1 MKGHAAVPSVTP
13 TWRLV
18 RRWTS
23 SVLTLSLLLVP
34 ASARAQDA
42 QTEKVLTASEEA
54 SALKYGQEEG
64 TITSLEAQHS
74 SSAVAAAEQISGE
87 KQPAVAAGPT
97 EQAMTST
104 PVDVV
109 VLHGHFVA
117 WDVPAPPGEPTA
129 EGTVLE
135 LVTNRLTGEVV
146 AESLGNAPTTTPGTA
161 AVERESLKPSS
172 AQVAHLL
179 VLRAKARDARGGLD
193 AHAASWASPGSC
205 NAIASDRDHCYA
217 IADWQM
223 SNAGEKVIGSHFG
236 VDMYPESSPTPGGE
250 QFVDQEEWAENGHYN
265 SEAPGGWA
273 EAGLIKRYGISGE
286 LGGAWWFYAFKNR
299 EGILYKYLGNPYT
312 SEQRENAWVY
322 LGLVSRGNQ
331 EWCVSVGPNS
341 EDIYWCDNVGFVYS
355 KELLDGSEMADES
368 TPVMRGLGATGY
380 EALNGENRIWNKA
393 TNLTQNE
400 GGEHVSTPLCVSN
413 IPEAGPG
420 DIFDG
425 TIC

>member
-1 MKGHAAVPSVTP
+1 VIRRLFRGTAGALAFAAVVG
-13 TWRLV
+13 
-18 RRWTS
+18 
-23 SVLTLSLLLVP
+23 P
-34 ASARAQDA
+34 ASAQAAEPASTHAQ
-42 QTEKVLTASEEA
+42 EVLTEQEQASV
-54 SALKYGQEEG
+54 LKYAQAEG
-64 TITSLEAQHS
+64 TVSRLEAQHS

-87 KQPAVAAGPT
+87 KQPAVAAGPI
-97 EQAMTST
+97 EQAMLST

-117 WDVPAPPGEPTA
+117 WDVPAPAGEPTA

-135 LVTNRLTGEVV
+135 LVTNRLTGQVV

-161 AVERESLKPSS
+161 AVERESMKPSS
-172 AQVAHLL
+172 AQIAHLL
-179 VLRAKARDARGGLD
+179 QLRAKARDPRGGSG
-193 AHAASWASPGSC
+193 AHAASWGSPAHCDAVS
-205 NAIASDRDHCYA
+205 NDHCYA
-217 IADWQM
+217 IANWAM
-223 SNAGEKVIGSHFG
+223 SNGGEKIIGSHFG
-236 VDMYPESSPTPGGE
+236 VDMYPESSATPGGE
-250 QFVDQEEWAENGHYN
+250 QFVDQEEWVANGPDN

-273 EAGLIKRYGISGE
+273 EAGLIKSYGASGE

-299 EGILYKYLGNPYT
+299 GGILYKYLGTPYT

-322 LGLVSRGNQ
+322 LGLVSIGNK

-341 EDIYWCDNVGFVYS
+341 EDIYWCDNVGYVYS
-355 KELLDGSEMADES
+355 KEIQDGSEMADES

-380 EALNGENRIWNKA
+380 EALSGENRIWNKA
-393 TNLTQNE
+393 TNKTENYNLE
-400 GGEHVSTPLCVSN
+400 AVSSPICVAN